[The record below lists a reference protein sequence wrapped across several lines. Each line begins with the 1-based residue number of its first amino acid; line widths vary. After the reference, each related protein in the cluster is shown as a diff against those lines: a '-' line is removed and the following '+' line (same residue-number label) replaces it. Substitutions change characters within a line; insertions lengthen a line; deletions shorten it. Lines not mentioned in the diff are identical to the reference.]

1 MHLKEE
7 KGVTLLVALIII
19 LMAGIIAVLVIPQL
33 KEKEK
38 GKIETLCRS
47 QMVALSKAEFQHFNQ
62 KGTYTDS
69 LSLLV
74 PLIPQTIAHTCPLD
88 GAGYMITATDSTGFV
103 IECPNGHGSINN
115 GQPDWLE

>member
-19 LMAGIIAVLVIPQL
+19 LMAGIIAVLVVPQL

-38 GKIETLCRS
+38 GKIEELCRS
-47 QMVALSKAEFQHFNQ
+47 QMKQLSKAEFQYFNE

-74 PLIPQTIAHTCPLD
+74 PLMPGTVAHTCPLD
-88 GAGYMITATDSTGFV
+88 GAEYKITADSTGFK
-103 IECPNGHGSINN
+103 IECPNGHGSVEN
-115 GQPDWLE
+115 GHVDWQE

>member
-19 LMAGIIAVLVIPQL
+19 LIAGIIAVLIVPQL
-33 KEKEK
+33 KEKER

-47 QMVALSKAEFQHFNQ
+47 QMVVLSKAEFQYFNQ
-62 KGTYTDS
+62 KGAYTDS

-88 GAGYMITATDSTGFV
+88 DAEYKITADSTGFV
-103 IECPNGHGSINN
+103 IECPNGHGSIEN
-115 GQPDWLE
+115 GHPDWSK

>member
-38 GKIETLCRS
+38 GEIETQCRS
-47 QMVALSKAEFQHFNQ
+47 QMKRLSDAEQQYFNE

-74 PLIPQTIAHTCPLD
+74 PLMPKTVAHTCPLD
-88 GAGYMITATDSTGFV
+88 GAEYKITADSTNFV
-103 IECPNGHGSINN
+103 IECPNGHGSIKN
-115 GQPDWLE
+115 GHPDWQE